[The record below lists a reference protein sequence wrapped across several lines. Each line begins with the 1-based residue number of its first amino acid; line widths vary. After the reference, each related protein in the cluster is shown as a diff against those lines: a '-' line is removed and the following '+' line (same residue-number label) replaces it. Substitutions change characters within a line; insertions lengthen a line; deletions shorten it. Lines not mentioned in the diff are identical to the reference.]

1 VIRRHETSPT
11 GNGPKGVSVGF
22 LLASAVMSAAM
33 VSTAVVGIGTAGASS
48 ALGTAHPATLPAV
61 TIGLISDTGS
71 GGGGTGSLV
80 EQGAKAAVAY
90 ENKYGA
96 GLEGHKINLYIC
108 ENQETPAG
116 GQTCANDMVQHGV
129 VAVVEPFTGQGQTEV
144 PTIVGAGIPYITISG
159 ASTAELTSPGAF
171 ALEGGFP
178 AYLGAM
184 ALSAK
189 QHGYKKV
196 AFLVENVPAAIQG
209 AQALG
214 SLVYKAAG
222 VGYTVIP
229 VNPGTAD
236 MSPQMQS
243 AVSGGAQ
250 AVGMVG
256 DVTFCSSFLQAYAE
270 LGLKIPK
277 YVLSTCQDPSV
288 LNSATLDKT
297 LAGSY
302 ITTTTQASKSDLATY
317 GAIISKYDP
326 KANPNPNIS
335 SNQADGVSP
344 VVALESIMKGSTEP
358 VTAAGIKAQTE
369 AAKNVEIPLSG
380 GLTFTCDG
388 TAIPLL
394 KSVCS
399 SAAAIGVIQAGKS
412 GKIMNIKVYNPTPL
426 F

>member
-1 VIRRHETSPT
+1 VFRTDERSPT
-11 GNGPKGVSVGF
+11 GNRPTAVLATS
-22 LLASAVMSAAM
+22 LLASAVMTAAI
-33 VSTAVVGIGTAGASS
+33 VSTAVVGAGAAGASS

-80 EQGAKAAVAY
+80 EQGAKAAVAH
-90 ENKYGA
+90 ENEYGD
-96 GLEGHKINLYIC
+96 GLEGHKVNLYIC
-108 ENQETPAG
+108 ENQETPEG

-214 SLVYKAAG
+214 SIVYKAAG

-256 DVTFCSSFLQAYAE
+256 DVTFCSSFLQAYVT
-270 LGLKIPK
+270 LDLKLPK

-317 GAIISKYDP
+317 GAIIGKYDP
-326 KANPNPNIS
+326 RANPNPNIS

-344 VVALESIMKGSTEP
+344 VVALESIMKGSTDP
-358 VTAAGIKAQTE
+358 VTAAGIKEQAE
-369 AAKNVEIPLSG
+369 SAKDVEIPLSG
-380 GLTFTCDG
+380 GLTFTCNG

-412 GKIMNIKVYNPTPL
+412 GKIADIKVYNPTRL